1 MSNIQILLCILVFY
15 NSKGLNKRRHHTA
28 TLFGGLSDDFNS
40 CESVFNNALYIS
52 LYSVSNASMSMNSL
66 SKATSTKYKISLYM
80 LE

>member
-1 MSNIQILLCILVFY
+1 MFNIQILLCILCY
-15 NSKGLNKRRHHTA
+15 NNKGLNKRRHHTA

-66 SKATSTKYKISLYM
+66 SNATRTKYKISLYM